1 MDIDKLREELKLD
14 EGCKYE
20 IYLDHLGLPTFGIGH
35 LVTEWD
41 EEYEKEVG
49 TEVSEERVNNC
60 FVADIHGTIKDCNI
74 LYSNFSEIP
83 GEVQLILANMMFNL
97 GRPRLSKFV
106 RMREA
111 VNKGDWQE
119 AKIQMLDSKW
129 AKQVPNRASR
139 LSERMGSV

>member
-41 EEYEKEVG
+41 QEYEKEVG

>member
-1 MDIDKLREELKLD
+1 MDIDKLREELKED
-14 EGCKYE
+14 EGCKNE
-20 IYLDHLGLPTFGIGH
+20 IYLDHIGLPTFGIGH

-41 EEYEKEVG
+41 QEYEKEVG
-49 TEVSEERVNNC
+49 TEVSEDRVNNC
-60 FVADIHGTIKDCNI
+60 FQVDIWGTINDCKI
-74 LYSNFSEIP
+74 LYSNFDELP
-83 GEVQLILANMMFNL
+83 EEVQLILANMMFNL
-97 GRPRLSKFV
+97 GRPRLTNFV

-129 AKQVPNRASR
+129 ANQVPNRANR